1 MKICRNFMTS
11 LHGIQRQV
19 FLAASNWLTSIRM
32 RQRRTGFSPVLWV
45 TLLCTQAVS
54 IAADNHAPT
63 LQGDRFK
70 KLVPFHPTAQFIIG
84 ATFNYPHL
92 GTPAEEIFEN
102 DFQVLTPG
110 NAFKQTAVH
119 PRPGVWGW
127 KKADAMVEYAKEH
140 GYTMRLHAPIS
151 PQCSAWAEEDH
162 RTPEELL
169 QNLEEYIGGLCDRY
183 KSEEHVRW
191 IDVVNETI
199 TREGQWFGPK
209 PGVGKWQNPW
219 TQIGFD
225 TSHPLR
231 PPIYIKRTFEVANKH
246 GPHLKLLFNQHGGM
260 EKPMWDKAKA
270 TVDYLRKSGVRIDGV
285 GWQAHVSAGWEKIPG
300 NMQSLDRLIRWTHA
314 RNLEFHV
321 TENTVWMDDPG
332 AETQES
338 QAATFRAIVTKLAEH
353 SKRGVVVWNV
363 WQLCDSHIQR
373 PQKKGTMFGPSFE
386 PKQSYYA
393 VQDVLRRYSEAVAAG
408 HTRD

>member
-1 MKICRNFMTS
+1 MNFTSS
-11 LHGIQRQV
+11 LHDARRRVVQMTG
-19 FLAASNWLTSIRM
+19 SSLTFIPMS
-32 RQRRTGFSPVLWV
+32 QRRARVSPVLWI
-45 TLLCTQAVS
+45 TLLCASSVS
-54 IAADNHAPT
+54 IAADNHALT

-92 GTPAEEIFEN
+92 GTPAEEIFED

-119 PRPGVWGW
+119 PRPGAWGW

-140 GYTMRLHAPIS
+140 RYVMRLHAPIS

-162 RTPEELL
+162 RTAEELS
-169 QNLEEYIGGLCDRY
+169 QNLEEYVAGLCDRY
-183 KSEEHVRW
+183 KGEKHIRW

-199 TREGQWFGPK
+199 TRDGEWFGPK

-225 TSHPLR
+225 ETHPLR
-231 PPIYIKRTFEVANKH
+231 PPLYIKRTFEIASKH
-246 GPHLKLLFNQHGGM
+246 GTNMKLLFNQHGGM
-260 EKPMWDKAKA
+260 EKPMWEKAKA
-270 TVDYLRKSGVRIDGV
+270 TIDYLRESAVRIDGV
-285 GWQAHVSAGWEKIPG
+285 GWQAHISAGWEKIPG

-314 RNLEFHV
+314 RDLEFHV
-321 TENTVWMDDPG
+321 TENTVWMDDPQTG
-332 AETQES
+332 NQKA
-338 QAATFRAIVTKLAEH
+338 QAATFRAIVSTLAEH
-353 SKRGVVVWNV
+353 SRRGVVVWNV

-393 VQDVLRRYSEAVAAG
+393 VQNALRHYSETVLK
-408 HTRD
+408 

>member
-1 MKICRNFMTS
+1 MKLCVFFIPTLYRMRRPVLPMAS
-11 LHGIQRQV
+11 LCSG
-19 FLAASNWLTSIRM
+19 LTSRL
-32 RQRRTGFSPVLWV
+32 RRRAKVAPMLWV
-45 TLLCTQAVS
+45 VVACASVTM
-54 IAADNHAPT
+54 AADNRPPT
-63 LQGDRFK
+63 LQGERFK
-70 KLVPFHPTAQFIIG
+70 KLVPFHPAAQFIIG

-92 GTPAEEIFEN
+92 DTPAEKIFKD

-127 KKADAMVEYAKEH
+127 KKADAMVAYAKEH
-140 GYTMRLHAPIS
+140 GYAMRLHAPVS
-151 PQCSAWAEEDH
+151 PQCSALAEEDH
-162 RTPEELL
+162 RKPAELL
-169 QNLEEYIGGLCDRY
+169 QNLEEYVAGICDRY
-183 KSEEHVRW
+183 NGEEHIRW
-191 IDVVNETI
+191 IDVVNETV
-199 TREGQWFGPK
+199 TRDGKWFGPK

-225 TSHPLR
+225 ESHRLR
-231 PPIYIKRTFEVANKH
+231 PPIYIKRTFEIAGKH
-246 GPHLKLLFNQHGGM
+246 GPNLKLLFNQHGGM

-270 TVDYLRKSGVRIDGV
+270 TVDYLRESDTRIDGV

-314 RNLEFHV
+314 RDLEFHV
-321 TENTVWMDDPG
+321 TENTVWTDDPRTG
-332 AETQES
+332 NQKA

-373 PQKKGTMFGPSFE
+373 PQKKGTMFDTSFQ

-393 VQDVLRRYSEAVAAG
+393 VQNVLRDYSEVVEK
-408 HTRD
+408 

>member
-1 MKICRNFMTS
+1 MSNPM
-11 LHGIQRQV
+11 L
-19 FLAASNWLTSIRM
+19 LAANHCSLFV
-32 RQRRTGFSPVLWV
+32 QVPRRWAKVAILLWV
-45 TLLCTQAVS
+45 VFTCAMRVS
-54 IAADNHAPT
+54 MAADAYAPT
-63 LQGDRFK
+63 LQGERFRD
-70 KLVPFHPTAQFIIG
+70 LVPFDPTAQFIIG

-92 GTPAEEIFEN
+92 GTAAEDIFKD

-110 NAFKQTAVH
+110 NALKQTAVH

-140 GYTMRLHAPIS
+140 GYVMRLHAPIS

-162 RTPEELL
+162 RTAEELL
-169 QNLEEYIGGLCDRY
+169 QNLEEYVAGLCGRY
-183 KSEEHVRW
+183 KGEKHIRW

-199 TREGQWFGPK
+199 TREGEWFGPK

-225 TSHPLR
+225 ERHPLR
-231 PPIYIKRTFEVANKH
+231 PPIYIKRTFEIASKH
-246 GPHLKLLFNQHGGM
+246 VPDKKLLFNQHGGM
-260 EKPMWDKAKA
+260 EKAMWDRAKA
-270 TVDYLRKSGVRIDGV
+270 TVDYLRESNVQIDGV

-314 RNLEFHV
+314 RDLEFHV
-321 TENTVWMDDPG
+321 TENTVWMDDPQIG
-332 AETQES
+332 TQKAQAE
-338 QAATFRAIVTKLAEH
+338 TFRAIVAKLAEH

-373 PQKKGTMFGPSFE
+373 PQKKGTMFDTSFQ

-393 VQDVLRRYSEAVAAG
+393 VQDVLRQYSEAVK
-408 HTRD
+408 

>member
-1 MKICRNFMTS
+1 MMRHVSPTKNPWYVSIIGKRPAVAV
-11 LHGIQRQV
+11 LLWIV
-19 FLAASNWLTSIRM
+19 FLCASSVSKAAEDRAL
-32 RQRRTGFSPVLWV
+32 VLR
-45 TLLCTQAVS
+45 
-54 IAADNHAPT
+54 
-63 LQGDRFK
+63 GERFK
-70 KLVPFHPTAQFIIG
+70 KLVPFHPAAQFIIG

-92 GTPAEEIFEN
+92 GTPAEDIFED

-140 GYTMRLHAPIS
+140 GYVMRLHAPIS

-162 RTPEELL
+162 RTAEELS
-169 QNLEEYIGGLCDRY
+169 QNLEEYVAGLCDRY
-183 KSEEHVRW
+183 KGEKHIRW

-199 TREGQWFGPK
+199 TRDGEWFGPK
-209 PGVGKWQNPW
+209 PGVGRWQNPW

-225 TSHPLR
+225 ETHPFR
-231 PPIYIKRTFEVANKH
+231 PPLYIKRTFEIASKYGLNK
-246 GPHLKLLFNQHGGM
+246 KLLFNQHGGM

-270 TVDYLRKSGVRIDGV
+270 TVDYLRESAVRIDGV
-285 GWQAHVSAGWEKIPG
+285 GWQAHISSGWEKNPE
-300 NMQSLDRLIRWTHA
+300 NMKSLARLIRWTHA

-321 TENTVWMDDPG
+321 TENTVWMDDPRFG
-332 AETQES
+332 DQQA
-338 QAATFRAIVTKLAEH
+338 QAATFRAIVSTLAEH

-363 WQLCDSHIQR
+363 WQLCDSDIQR
-373 PQKKGTMFGPSFE
+373 PQKKGTMFDTAFQ

-393 VQDVLRRYSEAVAAG
+393 VQNVLRNYSEAVVK
-408 HTRD
+408 

>member
-1 MKICRNFMTS
+1 M
-11 LHGIQRQV
+11 V
-19 FLAASNWLTSIRM
+19 FAS
-32 RQRRTGFSPVLWV
+32 VLR
-45 TLLCTQAVS
+45 VS
-54 IAADNHAPT
+54 TAADTYAPT
-63 LQGDRFK
+63 LQGERFK
-70 KLVPFHPTAQFIIG
+70 DLVPFDSTAQFIIG

-92 GTPAEEIFEN
+92 GTAAEDIFKN

-140 GYTMRLHAPIS
+140 GYVMRLHAPMS
-151 PQCSAWAEEDH
+151 PQCSAWAEEDN
-162 RTPEELL
+162 RTAEELL
-169 QNLEEYIGGLCDRY
+169 QNLEEYVAGLCGRY
-183 KSEEHVRW
+183 KGEEFIRW

-199 TREGQWFGPK
+199 TREGEWFGPK

-225 TSHPLR
+225 ERHPLR
-231 PPIYIKRTFEVANKH
+231 PPIYIKRTFEIASNHVPDK
-246 GPHLKLLFNQHGGM
+246 KLLFNQHGGM
-260 EKPMWDKAKA
+260 EKAMWDRAKA
-270 TVDYLRKSGVRIDGV
+270 TVDYLRESDVQIDGV

-314 RNLEFHV
+314 RDLEFHV
-321 TENTVWMDDPG
+321 TENTVWMDDPQIG
-332 AETQES
+332 TQKAQAE
-338 QAATFRAIVTKLAEH
+338 TFRAIVAKLAEH

-373 PQKKGTMFGPSFE
+373 PQKKGTMFDTSFQ

-393 VQDVLRRYSEAVAAG
+393 VQDVLRQYSEAVK
-408 HTRD
+408 

>member
-1 MKICRNFMTS
+1 MSNPILPAANHCLLFVQMTRRWAKIATM
-11 LHGIQRQV
+11 
-19 FLAASNWLTSIRM
+19 
-32 RQRRTGFSPVLWV
+32 LWV
-45 TLLCTQAVS
+45 VFECALRVS
-54 IAADNHAPT
+54 TAADTYALT
-63 LQGDRFK
+63 LQGERFK
-70 KLVPFHPTAQFIIG
+70 DLVPFDSTAQFIIG

-92 GTPAEEIFEN
+92 GTAAEDIFKN

-140 GYTMRLHAPIS
+140 GYVMRLHAPIS

-162 RTPEELL
+162 RTAEELL
-169 QNLEEYIGGLCDRY
+169 QNLEEYVAGLCGRY
-183 KSEEHVRW
+183 KGEEFIRW

-199 TREGQWFGPK
+199 TREGEWFGPK

-225 TSHPLR
+225 ERHPLR
-231 PPIYIKRTFEVANKH
+231 PPIYIKRTFEIASKH
-246 GPHLKLLFNQHGGM
+246 VPDKKLLFNQHGGM
-260 EKPMWDKAKA
+260 EKAMWDRAKA
-270 TVDYLRKSGVRIDGV
+270 TVDYLRESDVQIDGV

-314 RNLEFHV
+314 RDLEFHV
-321 TENTVWMDDPG
+321 TENTVWMDDPQIG
-332 AETQES
+332 TQKAQAE
-338 QAATFRAIVTKLAEH
+338 TFRAVVAKLAEH

-373 PQKKGTMFGPSFE
+373 PQKKGTMFDTSFQ

-393 VQDVLRRYSEAVAAG
+393 VQDVLRQYSEAVK
-408 HTRD
+408 

>member
-1 MKICRNFMTS
+1 MMRHVSPTKNPWYVSIIGKRPAVAV
-11 LHGIQRQV
+11 LLWIV
-19 FLAASNWLTSIRM
+19 FLCASSVSKAAEPRA
-32 RQRRTGFSPVLWV
+32 PVLR
-45 TLLCTQAVS
+45 
-54 IAADNHAPT
+54 
-63 LQGDRFK
+63 GERFK
-70 KLVPFHPTAQFIIG
+70 KLVPFHPAAQFIIG

-92 GTPAEEIFEN
+92 GTPAEDIFED

-140 GYTMRLHAPIS
+140 GYVMRLHAPIS

-162 RTPEELL
+162 RTAEELS
-169 QNLEEYIGGLCDRY
+169 QNLEEYVAGLCDRY
-183 KSEEHVRW
+183 KGEKHIRW

-199 TREGQWFGPK
+199 TRDGEWFGPK
-209 PGVGKWQNPW
+209 PGVGRWQNPW

-225 TSHPLR
+225 ETHPFR
-231 PPIYIKRTFEVANKH
+231 PPLYIKRTFEIASKYGLNK
-246 GPHLKLLFNQHGGM
+246 KLLFNQHGGM

-270 TVDYLRKSGVRIDGV
+270 TVDYLRESAVRIDGV
-285 GWQAHVSAGWEKIPG
+285 GWQAHISSGWEKNPE
-300 NMQSLDRLIRWTHA
+300 NMKSLARLIRWTHA

-321 TENTVWMDDPG
+321 TENTVWMDDPRFG
-332 AETQES
+332 DQQA
-338 QAATFRAIVTKLAEH
+338 QAATFRAIVSTLAEH

-363 WQLCDSHIQR
+363 WQLCDSDIQR
-373 PQKKGTMFGPSFE
+373 PQKKGTMFDTAFQ

-393 VQDVLRRYSEAVAAG
+393 VQNVLRNYSEAVVK
-408 HTRD
+408 

>member
-1 MKICRNFMTS
+1 M
-11 LHGIQRQV
+11 
-19 FLAASNWLTSIRM
+19 
-32 RQRRTGFSPVLWV
+32 
-45 TLLCTQAVS
+45 
-54 IAADNHAPT
+54 
-63 LQGDRFK
+63 
-70 KLVPFHPTAQFIIG
+70 
-84 ATFNYPHL
+84 
-92 GTPAEEIFEN
+92 
-102 DFQVLTPG
+102 LTPG

-169 QNLEEYIGGLCDRY
+169 QNLEEYIAGICDRY

-225 TSHPLR
+225 TSHPLQ

-260 EKPMWDKAKA
+260 EEPMWDKAKA
-270 TVDYLRKSGVRIDGV
+270 TVDYLRKSDVRIDGV

-314 RNLEFHV
+314 RDLEFHV

-332 AETQES
+332 AGTQES

-373 PQKKGTMFGPSFE
+373 PQKEGTMFDASFQ

-393 VQDVLRRYSEAVAAG
+393 VQDALQHFSKAV
-408 HTRD
+408 RE

>member
-1 MKICRNFMTS
+1 MRNPMLSATNHCSLFVQLPRRWAKISTVLR
-11 LHGIQRQV
+11 LV
-19 FLAASNWLTSIRM
+19 F
-32 RQRRTGFSPVLWV
+32 VWV
-45 TLLCTQAVS
+45 VFACALRVS
-54 IAADNHAPT
+54 TAADTYAPT
-63 LQGDRFK
+63 LQGERFK
-70 KLVPFHPTAQFIIG
+70 DLVPFDPTAQFIIG

-92 GTPAEEIFEN
+92 GTAAEDIFKD

-127 KKADAMVEYAKEH
+127 KKADAMVGYAKEH
-140 GYTMRLHAPIS
+140 GYVMRLHAPIS

-162 RTPEELL
+162 RTAEELL
-169 QNLEEYIGGLCDRY
+169 QNLEEYVAGLCGRY
-183 KSEEHVRW
+183 KGEEFIRW

-199 TREGQWFGPK
+199 TREGEWFGPK

-225 TSHPLR
+225 ERHPLR
-231 PPIYIKRTFEVANKH
+231 PPIYIKRTFEIASKH
-246 GPHLKLLFNQHGGM
+246 VPDKKLLFNQHGGM
-260 EKPMWDKAKA
+260 EKAMWDRAKA
-270 TVDYLRKSGVRIDGV
+270 TVDYLRESNVQIDGV

-314 RNLEFHV
+314 RGLEFHV
-321 TENTVWMDDPG
+321 TENTVWMDDPQIG
-332 AETQES
+332 TQKAQAE
-338 QAATFRAIVTKLAEH
+338 TFRAIVAKLAEH

-373 PQKKGTMFGPSFE
+373 PQKKGTMFNTSFQ

-393 VQDVLRRYSEAVAAG
+393 VQDVLRQYSEAVK
-408 HTRD
+408 

>member
-1 MKICRNFMTS
+1 MMRHVSPTKNPWYVSIIGKRPAVAV
-11 LHGIQRQV
+11 LLWIV
-19 FLAASNWLTSIRM
+19 FLCASSVSKAAEDRA
-32 RQRRTGFSPVLWV
+32 PVLR
-45 TLLCTQAVS
+45 
-54 IAADNHAPT
+54 
-63 LQGDRFK
+63 GERFK
-70 KLVPFHPTAQFIIG
+70 KLVPFHPAAQFIIG

-92 GTPAEEIFEN
+92 GTPAEDIFED

-140 GYTMRLHAPIS
+140 GYVMRLHAPIS

-162 RTPEELL
+162 RTAEELS
-169 QNLEEYIGGLCDRY
+169 QNLEEYVAGLCDRY
-183 KSEEHVRW
+183 KGEKHIRW

-199 TREGQWFGPK
+199 TRDGEWFGPK

-225 TSHPLR
+225 ETHSLR
-231 PPIYIKRTFEVANKH
+231 PPLYIKRTFEIASKH
-246 GPHLKLLFNQHGGM
+246 VPDKKLLFNQHGGM
-260 EKPMWDKAKA
+260 EKPMWDRAKV
-270 TVDYLRKSGVRIDGV
+270 TVDYLRESKVQIDGV

-321 TENTVWMDDPG
+321 TENTVWMDDPQVG
-332 AETQES
+332 TQKA
-338 QAATFRAIVTKLAEH
+338 QAATFRAIVSRLAEH

-363 WQLCDSHIQR
+363 WQLCDSDIQR
-373 PQKKGTMFGPSFE
+373 PQRKGTMFDTAFQ

-393 VQDVLRRYSEAVAAG
+393 VQNVLRNYSEAVVK
-408 HTRD
+408 

>member
-1 MKICRNFMTS
+1 MQNYIVRTTARRDMKRRVS
-11 LHGIQRQV
+11 LTKSPWHVSMIRKRVAVAALLWIV
-19 FLAASNWLTSIRM
+19 FLCAS
-32 RQRRTGFSPVLWV
+32 
-45 TLLCTQAVS
+45 AVS
-54 IAADNHAPT
+54 KADDDRSPA
-63 LQGDRFK
+63 LRGERFK
-70 KLVPFHPTAQFIIG
+70 NLVPFCPTAQFIIG

-119 PRPGVWGW
+119 PRPGIWGW
-127 KKADAMVEYAKEH
+127 KKADAMLTYAKEH
-140 GYTMRLHAPIS
+140 GYVMRLHAPIS

-169 QNLEEYIGGLCDRY
+169 QNLEEYVAGICERY
-183 KSEEHVRW
+183 KGEKHIRW
-191 IDVVNETI
+191 MDVVNETI
-199 TREGQWFGPK
+199 TRDGEWFGPK

-225 TSHPLR
+225 TSHSLR

-270 TVDYLRKSGVRIDGV
+270 TVDYLRESDVRIDGV

-300 NMQSLDRLIRWTHA
+300 NMQSLDRLIRWSHA

-321 TENTVWMDDPG
+321 TENTVWMDDPQTG
-332 AETQES
+332 NQKA

-353 SKRGVVVWNV
+353 SRRGVVVWNV

-373 PQKKGTMFGPSFE
+373 PQKKGTMFDTSFQ

-393 VQDVLRRYSEAVAAG
+393 VQDALQHFSKTVRE
-408 HTRD
+408 

>member
-1 MKICRNFMTS
+1 MRHSLLSAANHCSLFAPMPRRCVKIAT
-11 LHGIQRQV
+11 
-19 FLAASNWLTSIRM
+19 
-32 RQRRTGFSPVLWV
+32 VLWLV
-45 TLLCTQAVS
+45 FVCVLRVPVV
-54 IAADNHAPT
+54 ADNYAPT
-63 LQGDRFK
+63 LRGERFK
-70 KLVPFHPTAQFIIG
+70 NLVPFNPTAQFIIG

-92 GTPAEEIFEN
+92 GTAAEDIFKD

-140 GYTMRLHAPIS
+140 GYVMRLHAPIS

-162 RTPEELL
+162 RTAGELL
-169 QNLEEYIGGLCDRY
+169 QNLEEYVAGLCERY
-183 KSEEHVRW
+183 KGEEHIRW

-199 TREGQWFGPK
+199 TRDGEWFGPK

-225 TSHPLR
+225 ETHSLR
-231 PPIYIKRTFEVANKH
+231 PPLYIKRTFEIASKH
-246 GPHLKLLFNQHGGM
+246 VPDKKLLFNQHGGM
-260 EKPMWDKAKA
+260 EKAMWDRAKA
-270 TVDYLRKSGVRIDGV
+270 TVDYLRESNVQIDGV

-300 NMQSLDRLIRWTHA
+300 NMQGLDRLIRWTHA

-321 TENTVWMDDPG
+321 TENTVWMDDPQVG
-332 AETQES
+332 TQKAQAE
-338 QAATFRAIVTKLAEH
+338 TFRAIVEKLAEH

-363 WQLCDSHIQR
+363 WQLCDSDIQR
-373 PQKKGTMFGPSFE
+373 PQRKGTMFDTAFQ

-393 VQDVLRRYSEAVAAG
+393 VQNVLRDYSEAVVK
-408 HTRD
+408 

>member
-1 MKICRNFMTS
+1 MNFMTS
-11 LHGIQRQV
+11 LHDVQRQV
-19 FLAASNWLTSIRM
+19 VHMAGSCLTFIPM
-32 RQRRTGFSPVLWV
+32 RQRGTGVSSVLW
-45 TLLCTQAVS
+45 TILICASSVS

-70 KLVPFHPTAQFIIG
+70 KLVPFRPTAQFIIG

-119 PRPGVWGW
+119 PRPDVWGW

-162 RTPEELL
+162 RTPKELL
-169 QNLEEYIGGLCDRY
+169 QNLEEYVAGLCDRY
-183 KSEEHVRW
+183 KGEKHVRW
-191 IDVVNETI
+191 VDVVNETI
-199 TREGQWFGPK
+199 TREGKWFGPK

-225 TSHPLR
+225 ESHPLR
-231 PPIYIKRTFEVANKH
+231 PPIYIKRTFEIASKH

-260 EKPMWDKAKA
+260 EKPMWDRAKV
-270 TVDYLRKSGVRIDGV
+270 TVDYLRDADVQIDGV
-285 GWQAHVSAGWEKIPG
+285 GWQAHVSAGWEKTPG

-314 RNLEFHV
+314 RDLEFHV
-321 TENTVWMDDPG
+321 TENTVWMDDPRTG
-332 AETQES
+332 TQES

-373 PQKKGTMFGPSFE
+373 PQKKGTMFDTSFQ

-393 VQDVLRRYSEAVAAG
+393 VQDVLRQYSEAVKQ
-408 HTRD
+408 

>member
-1 MKICRNFMTS
+1 MLPAANHCPLFAPMPRRFTKIT
-11 LHGIQRQV
+11 
-19 FLAASNWLTSIRM
+19 T
-32 RQRRTGFSPVLWV
+32 VLWV
-45 TLLCTQAVS
+45 VFVCALRVPV
-54 IAADNHAPT
+54 AADNYAPT
-63 LQGDRFK
+63 LRGERFK
-70 KLVPFHPTAQFIIG
+70 NLVPFYPAAQFIIG

-92 GTPAEEIFEN
+92 GTAAEDIFKD

-140 GYTMRLHAPIS
+140 GYVMRLHAPIS
-151 PQCSAWAEEDH
+151 PQCSAWAEGDH
-162 RTPEELL
+162 RTAEELL
-169 QNLEEYIGGLCDRY
+169 QNLEEYVAGLCGRY
-183 KSEEHVRW
+183 KGEEFIRW

-199 TREGQWFGPK
+199 TREGEWFGPK

-225 TSHPLR
+225 ERHPLR
-231 PPIYIKRTFEVANKH
+231 PPIYIKRTFEIASKH
-246 GPHLKLLFNQHGGM
+246 VPDKKLLFNQHGGM
-260 EKPMWDKAKA
+260 EKVMWDRAKA
-270 TVDYLRKSGVRIDGV
+270 TVDYLRESDVQIDGV

-314 RNLEFHV
+314 RDLEFHV
-321 TENTVWMDDPG
+321 TENTVWMDDPQIG
-332 AETQES
+332 TQKAQAE
-338 QAATFRAIVTKLAEH
+338 TFRAIVAKLAEH

-373 PQKKGTMFGPSFE
+373 PQKKGTMFDTSFQ

-393 VQDVLRRYSEAVAAG
+393 VQDVLRQYSEAVK
-408 HTRD
+408 

>member
-1 MKICRNFMTS
+1 MKILLNLTAA
-11 LHGIQRQV
+11 LHAMQCKAFLTIGYYLPSIPMSQRGAGV
-19 FLAASNWLTSIRM
+19 
-32 RQRRTGFSPVLWV
+32 SPVLWII
-45 TLLCTQAVS
+45 LICASSAS

-70 KLVPFHPTAQFIIG
+70 KLVPFHPAAHFIIG

-127 KKADAMVEYAKEH
+127 KKADAMVAYAKEH
-140 GYTMRLHAPIS
+140 GYAMRLHAPIS

-162 RTPEELL
+162 RRPAELL
-169 QNLEEYIGGLCDRY
+169 QNLEEYVAGICDRY
-183 KSEEHVRW
+183 KSEDHIRW

-199 TREGQWFGPK
+199 TRDGEWFGPK

-225 TSHPLR
+225 QSHRLR
-231 PPIYIKRTFEVANKH
+231 PPIYIKRTFEIANKH

-260 EKPMWDKAKA
+260 EKPMWDRAKA
-270 TVDYLRKSGVRIDGV
+270 TVDYLRESDTRIDGV
-285 GWQAHVSAGWEKIPG
+285 GWQAHVSSGWEKIPG

-314 RNLEFHV
+314 RDLEFHV
-321 TENTVWMDDPG
+321 TENTVWMDDSRTG
-332 AETQES
+332 TQES

-353 SKRGVVVWNV
+353 SKQGVVVWNV

-373 PQKKGTMFGPSFE
+373 PQKKGTMFDTSFH

-393 VQDVLRRYSEAVAAG
+393 VQDAMRHYSEAAKQ
-408 HTRD
+408 

>member
-1 MKICRNFMTS
+1 MIRKRVAVAALLWI
-11 LHGIQRQV
+11 V
-19 FLAASNWLTSIRM
+19 FLCALTVSKAADGRA
-32 RQRRTGFSPVLWV
+32 PVLRG
-45 TLLCTQAVS
+45 Q
-54 IAADNHAPT
+54 
-63 LQGDRFK
+63 RFK
-70 KLVPFHPTAQFIIG
+70 ELVPFHPAAQFIIG

-92 GTPAEEIFEN
+92 GTQAEKIFED

-140 GYTMRLHAPIS
+140 GYVMRLHAPIS

-162 RTPEELL
+162 RTAKELL
-169 QNLEEYIGGLCDRY
+169 QNLEEYVAGLCDRY
-183 KSEEHVRW
+183 KGEKHIRW
-191 IDVVNETI
+191 IDVVNETV
-199 TREGQWFGPK
+199 TRDGEWFGPK

-225 TSHPLR
+225 ETHPLR
-231 PPIYIKRTFEVANKH
+231 PPLYIKRTFEIASKH
-246 GPHLKLLFNQHGGM
+246 GSNIKLLFNQHGGM

-270 TVDYLRKSGVRIDGV
+270 IVDYLRESDVRIDGV

-314 RNLEFHV
+314 RDLEFHV
-321 TENTVWMDDPG
+321 TENTVWMDDPQLG
-332 AETQES
+332 DQEN
-338 QAATFRAIVTKLAEH
+338 QAATFRAIVSKLAEH

-373 PQKKGTMFGPSFE
+373 PQKKGTMFGSSFE

-393 VQDVLRRYSEAVAAG
+393 VQDVLRHYSEAVVK
-408 HTRD
+408 